1 MSNDASSNRDG
12 NGNSNSVEND
22 FDNDNGIGNS
32 NSNGNGNDNSNS
44 VENDSDK
51 MTIGLAI
58 HQKHDDQC
66 AWQQENSR
74 RETKQVS
81 SKLP

>member
-1 MSNDASSNRDG
+1 MEMA
-12 NGNSNSVEND
+12 
-22 FDNDNGIGNS
+22 IATAL
-32 NSNGNGNDNSNS
+32 
-44 VENDSDK
+44 K
-51 MTIGLAI
+51 MTLTMTMGLAI